1 MAISRYS
8 PVPLSLQLNS
18 HQNLVSYL
26 SVNLGG
32 IRSFLVYFWVI
43 EISHLIEIYDA
54 IKGLVCIYTYGKHH
68 LTKKIV
74 VLICLT
80 CFI

>member
-1 MAISRYS
+1 MEISRYS
-8 PVPLSLQLNS
+8 PVAMSLQL
-18 HQNLVSYL
+18 HLLQNLLSYL

-32 IRSFLVYFWVI
+32 IRSFLVI
-43 EISHLIEIYDA
+43 EISHLIEIYEA
-54 IKGLVCIYTYGKHH
+54 IKGLVCIYTYGKHN

-74 VLICLT
+74 LLICLT